1 MKPERWQCIEDLF
14 RTLADRPA
22 ADRGVY
28 LACVCS
34 GDEELERE
42 VISLLARD
50 TTEDFIREPIADV
63 ACSLTARP
71 GDDLT
76 GERIG
81 PYRVTRLI
89 GHGGMGVVY
98 EAERDD
104 RQFRQQ
110 VAIKIIRRGMDTD
123 FVRDRFLRER
133 QILASL
139 DHPHIAR
146 LFDGGALPDGLP
158 YFVMEFVAGEPI
170 TDYCRRRRLSVSE
183 KLKIFRK
190 VCSAV
195 QHAHGRLVI
204 HRDLKPGNIL
214 ITTDGEPKLLDFG
227 IAELLSPDGSQ
238 TQTRTETVVR
248 LMTPEYASP
257 EQACGQA
264 VATTTDVYSLGV
276 VLYELLT
283 GRRPQEFKTY
293 SPAEIERVICGQEP
307 EPQGRCRKSVVGSRK
322 SEDKRQKADG
332 SRQRMKGLL
341 MRLPA
346 SADYRLPTT
355 DYRLPTTGL
364 CGDLD
369 HILLMAM
376 RREPERRYQSVEQF
390 SEDLRRCLAGLPVIA
405 RKDTFG
411 YRAGKFLCRHKAG
424 MVSLMLLVM
433 LAVAMTIQAALI
445 ARERDRASQEA
456 ATARAVTQSLVAV
469 FEVAEPGRGNVI
481 TARELLDRGADK
493 VVVELK
499 HQPVVQANLLETIG
513 QLYQSIGLYDRE
525 QSLLEKALALRRQA
539 LGQAHPD
546 VATSLNHLGEAARLK
561 GDYAGSES
569 FLREAL
575 ALRRKLTGEEH
586 RDVAESLNRLGLLL
600 VDRGNFGEAE
610 CLLREALALRRRL
623 CGDEHAEVA
632 ESLYSLG
639 RLMRGTGRFREAEL
653 LYRQALA
660 VRRKVYGAEHPLVA
674 DTLNSL
680 AATLQE
686 QGDLKGAEA
695 LFREALRLRR
705 KLFGEEHPDVA
716 VSLANLASVLQ
727 DLKQYDEAG
736 QRYRQVLTL
745 LHRLLG
751 PEHPWLATTMNNLA
765 TLLRDRGDYEEAD
778 SLFRR
783 ALAMRR
789 KLLGDAHPEVGA
801 SLHSLAVLLYLRG
814 RYAEAEQTERQAID
828 ICQKSLGPDH
838 WRIQRSRSHLGACL
852 LRLRRYREAE
862 EQLRAGYAG
871 LKAALGDRHAETQ
884 KAVTRL
890 IELCE
895 ILGRTEQAGFY
906 RALPHVSPDKSK
918 K

>member
-50 TTEDFIREPIADV
+50 TTEDFIREPIAEV
-63 ACSLTARP
+63 AWSLTAWP
-71 GDDLT
+71 GDELT

-104 RQFRQQ
+104 RQVRQQ

-170 TDYCRRRRLSVSE
+170 TDYCRHRRLSVSE

-238 TQTRTETVVR
+238 PQTRTETAVR

-257 EQACGQA
+257 EQARGQA

-276 VLYELLT
+276 VLCELLT

-293 SPAEIERVICGQEP
+293 SPAEIERVIGEREP
-307 EPQGRCRKSVVGSRK
+307 EPPGRSRK
-322 SEDKRQKADG
+322 SQDKRQKADG
-332 SRQRMKGLL
+332 SGQRMKGRLL
-341 MRLPA
+341 RLPA
-346 SADYRLPTT
+346 SADC
-355 DYRLPTTGL
+355 RLPTTGL
-364 CGDLD
+364 RGDLD

-390 SEDLRRCLAGLPVIA
+390 SEDIRRCLAGLPVIA
-405 RKDTFG
+405 RQDTFG
-411 YRAGKFLCRHKAG
+411 YRAGKFLCRHKDG
-424 MVSLMLLVM
+424 MVS
-433 LAVAMTIQAALI
+433 
-445 ARERDRASQEA
+445 
-456 ATARAVTQSLVAV
+456 
-469 FEVAEPGRGNVI
+469 
-481 TARELLDRGADK
+481 
-493 VVVELK
+493 
-499 HQPVVQANLLETIG
+499 
-513 QLYQSIGLYDRE
+513 
-525 QSLLEKALALRRQA
+525 
-539 LGQAHPD
+539 
-546 VATSLNHLGEAARLK
+546 
-561 GDYAGSES
+561 
-569 FLREAL
+569 
-575 ALRRKLTGEEH
+575 
-586 RDVAESLNRLGLLL
+586 
-600 VDRGNFGEAE
+600 
-610 CLLREALALRRRL
+610 
-623 CGDEHAEVA
+623 
-632 ESLYSLG
+632 
-639 RLMRGTGRFREAEL
+639 
-653 LYRQALA
+653 
-660 VRRKVYGAEHPLVA
+660 
-674 DTLNSL
+674 
-680 AATLQE
+680 
-686 QGDLKGAEA
+686 
-695 LFREALRLRR
+695 EALRLRR

-716 VSLANLASVLQ
+716 LSLANPASVLQ
-727 DLKQYDEAG
+727 DLKQNDEAG

-745 LHRLLG
+745 QHRLPG
-751 PEHPWLATTMNNLA
+751 PEHPWLATTLNNLA
-765 TLLRDRGDYEEAD
+765 TLLRDRGEYEEAD

-783 ALAMRR
+783 ALAGRR

-801 SLHSLAVLLYLRG
+801 GLHSLAVLLFLRG

-828 ICQKSLGPDH
+828 TCQKSLGPDH

-852 LRLRRYREAE
+852 LRLKRYREAE

-895 ILGRTEQAGFY
+895 VLGTTEQAGFY